1 MEISLELNSGLYSVD
16 NSSLYEET
24 GDEVTLEDLSQDEVE
39 RLIPLIVYLSL
50 ICVCGTLGN
59 SLVCYIYKTKYG
71 PSNCRTFVI
80 CLSAID
86 FFSCVLVIPFE
97 IAVVLQEYN
106 FQEEIICKVSV
117 FLNTWPTLS
126 SGLMLLS
133 IAIDRYR
140 KVCKP
145 FGWQISLK
153 LARDIC
159 IFNIFAALGFS
170 WLSPIIYGVNKSV
183 FEDYNV
189 TISECTV
196 KDSMKETMYPLINNI
211 TFAFLFLGAL
221 ISMSVMYC
229 FIGIGVKRHSK
240 KHLYQI
246 RKHGRSENSTLAD
259 ASNASELTIRSGNV
273 VLESNKQV
281 NETIDSSEAMFASE
295 TSETKS
301 VEDILEGELCLP
313 KEHQIEK
320 TSRDR
325 NDNTARDRK
334 SAFMTLLE
342 NTLKNR
348 NTLFLTKSLNS
359 LHSGTV
365 SRTNSSRSSKT
376 RIILETKQTSRQ
388 LKTHKTA
395 YIMFLISLA
404 FILSYLPLL
413 AILLTRSINSLF
425 VPELSDTER
434 AVYKFCLR
442 SYYLSCT
449 TNPLIYGIWDARF
462 RKACRRIMRKL
473 NIC

>member
-1 MEISLELNSGLYSVD
+1 MDISLECAKTDISLGCDSELDNISVHKMNGEEIMRDKLNR
-16 NSSLYEET
+16 
-24 GDEVTLEDLSQDEVE
+24 DEVE

-50 ICVCGTLGN
+50 ICACGALGN

-86 FFSCVLVIPFE
+86 LFSCVLVIPFE
-97 IAVVLQEYN
+97 IFVILRQYN
-106 FQEEIICKVSV
+106 FQEEFVCKISV

-133 IAIDRYR
+133 IAVDRYR

-153 LARDIC
+153 LSRDISA
-159 IFNIFAALGFS
+159 FNIFVALGFS
-170 WLSPIIYGVNKSV
+170 WLSPIIYGVNKKIFSA
-183 FEDYNV
+183 YNI

-196 KDSMKETMYPLINNI
+196 KDSMTETVYPLINNI

-221 ISMSVMYC
+221 VSMSIMYC

-246 RKHGRSENSTLAD
+246 RKQERRENSTLVD

-273 VLESNKQV
+273 VLDSNKQI
-281 NETIDSSEAMFASE
+281 NDMTIDKSETMFASE

-301 VEDILEGELCLP
+301 VHDILQEEPCVP
-313 KEHQIEK
+313 EEHQIDK
-320 TSRDR
+320 GSR
-325 NDNTARDRK
+325 NRK
-334 SAFMTLLE
+334 SAFITILE
-342 NTLKNR
+342 NTLMNR
-348 NTLFLTKSLNS
+348 NTLFLTKSMNS
-359 LHSGTV
+359 LHSLTV
-365 SRTNSSRSSKT
+365 SRTNSSRRSKG
-376 RIILETKQTSRQ
+376 TSLHEAKRNPHN

-413 AILLTRSINSLF
+413 AILLTRSINSSF
-425 VPELSDTER
+425 VPGLSDTER
-434 AVYKFCLR
+434 AVYKFGLR

-462 RKACRRIMRKL
+462 RKACRRIVRKL
-473 NIC
+473 RVF